1 MSDKYINP
9 QGLQTIKT
17 WVENQIPTATSD
29 LTNDSNFITAND
41 LVDGS
46 TMTFVSYQTNEVATW
61 ENDTSI
67 FPTGGGG
74 GDSLPDQSG
83 HSGEFLTTNG
93 TTARWD
99 DVPVPTKTSDLV
111 NDSNFVVDASYVHT
125 DNNFTSTLKSKLD
138 GIATGAEV
146 NVNADWNASSGD
158 AQILNK
164 PSIPSGS
171 STSPKMD
178 GTATV
183 GTETTWAH
191 GDHIHPSDTNK
202 QDKITANGILKGNG
216 SGTIS
221 AAVAGTDYQ
230 SPLTAG
236 TDYQT
241 PLVAGT
247 DYQTPLPSQSG
258 NSGKFLT
265 TNGSAMS
272 WGNVPSDSNKQ
283 DKITAS
289 GILKGNGSGTIT
301 AAVAGTDYQ
310 TPLTA
315 GTDYQTPLPTQTG
328 NSGKFLTTD
337 GTDLSW
343 ATASA
348 GSDDIFV
355 AVYGTTT
362 SAEIETAWQAGKL
375 VYCQYGNYKYNCAY
389 RSSSTIHIF
398 CTWYNNTK
406 YYASCNNDS
415 WSNSTSA
422 FAYLAS
428 PEFTGTPKAPTATAG
443 TNTTQ
448 IATTAFVQTATSG
461 VIPSQ
466 TDNSGKF
473 LTTDGSNLSWG
484 TPSGGGDSNIFVAT
498 YGTTTT
504 ADIEAAYQAGKL
516 IYCIYSSRLY
526 TYGYRS
532 SATAH
537 YFYAWQGNTKYYIYT
552 SSTATWSNSSTSM
565 APTASPSLTGSP
577 TATTATAGTNSTRI
591 ATTAFVTTAIS
602 NAITAALAGGY

>member
-1 MSDKYINP
+1 MKYLGSFASDKDVA
-9 QGLQTIKT
+9 TKDK
-17 WVENQIPTATSD
+17 IPTAISD
-29 LTNDSNFITAND
+29 LTNDSNFITSDD
-41 LVDGS
+41 LVPGS
-46 TMTFVSYQTNEVATW
+46 TMTFVSYQTDEVATW

-67 FPTGGGG
+67 FPTGSGT
-74 GDSLPDQSG
+74 SLPDQTG
-83 HSGEFLTTNG
+83 HSGQFLTTNG
-93 TTARWD
+93 TTPSWGT
-99 DVPVPTKTSDLV
+99 VPV
-111 NDSNFVVDASYVHT
+111 
-125 DNNFTSTLKSKLD
+125 
-138 GIATGAEV
+138 
-146 NVNADWNASSGD
+146 
-158 AQILNK
+158 
-164 PSIPSGS
+164 PSGS

-191 GDHIHPSDTNK
+191 GDHVHPSDTNK
-202 QDKITANGILKGNG
+202 QNKITANGILKGNG

-272 WGNVPSDSNKQ
+272 WGSIPSDSNKQ

-289 GILKGNGSGTIT
+289 GILKGDGSGGVS
-301 AAVAGTDYQ
+301 AAVSGTDYQ

-315 GTDYQTPLPTQTG
+315 GTDYQTPLPSQSG

-343 ATASA
+343 
-348 GSDDIFV
+348 
-355 AVYGTTT
+355 
-362 SAEIETAWQAGKL
+362 
-375 VYCQYGNYKYNCAY
+375 
-389 RSSSTIHIF
+389 
-398 CTWYNNTK
+398 
-406 YYASCNNDS
+406 
-415 WSNSTSA
+415 
-422 FAYLAS
+422 
-428 PEFTGTPKAPTATAG
+428 
-443 TNTTQ
+443 
-448 IATTAFVQTATSG
+448 
-461 VIPSQ
+461 
-466 TDNSGKF
+466 
-473 LTTDGSNLSWG
+473 G
-484 TPSGGGDSNIFVAT
+484 TPSGGGGGDSNIFVAT

-565 APTASPSLTGSP
+565 APTASPGLTGNP
-577 TATTATAGTNSTRI
+577 TAPTQTAGNDSTRL
-591 ATTAFVTTAIS
+591 ATTAFVTTAIN
-602 NAITAALAGGY
+602 NAIAAALEGGY

>member
-1 MSDKYINP
+1 MKYLGSFASDKDVA
-9 QGLQTIKT
+9 TKDK
-17 WVENQIPTATSD
+17 IPTATSD
-29 LTNDSNFITAND
+29 LTNDSNFITSND
-41 LVDGS
+41 LVPGS
-46 TMTFVSYQTNEVATW
+46 TMTFVSYQTDEVATW

-74 GDSLPDQSG
+74 GSSLPDQSG

-93 TTARWD
+93 TTARWGT
-99 DVPVPTKTSDLV
+99 VPVP
-111 NDSNFVVDASYVHT
+111 
-125 DNNFTSTLKSKLD
+125 
-138 GIATGAEV
+138 
-146 NVNADWNASSGD
+146 
-158 AQILNK
+158 
-164 PSIPSGS
+164 SGS
-171 STSPKMD
+171 TTSPKMD
-178 GTATV
+178 GIATV
-183 GTETTWAH
+183 GTDTTWAH

-202 QDKITANGILKGNG
+202 QDKITANGILKGDG

-272 WGNVPSDSNKQ
+272 WGSIPSDSNKQ

-289 GILKGNGSGTIT
+289 GILKGNGSGGVS

-310 TPLTA
+310 TPLPS
-315 GTDYQTPLPTQTG
+315 QSG

-362 SAEIETAWQAGKL
+362 SSEIETAWQAGKL

-389 RSSSTIHIF
+389 RSSSTVHIF

-406 YYASCNNDS
+406 YYVSCNNDS

-422 FAYLAS
+422 FAYIAS
-428 PEFTGTPKAPTATAG
+428 PEFTGTPKAPTAIAG

-466 TDNSGKF
+466 TGNSGKF
-473 LTTDGSNLSWG
+473 LTTDGSDLSWG

-504 ADIEAAYQAGKL
+504 ADIEEAYQAGKL

-537 YFYAWQGNTKYYIYT
+537 YFYAWQGNTKYHIYT
-552 SSTATWSNSSTSM
+552 SGTATWNSSSTSM
-565 APTASPSLTGSP
+565 APTASPSLTGNP
-577 TATTATAGTNSTRI
+577 TATTQTAGNDSTRI
-591 ATTAFVTTAIS
+591 ATTAFVTTAIN